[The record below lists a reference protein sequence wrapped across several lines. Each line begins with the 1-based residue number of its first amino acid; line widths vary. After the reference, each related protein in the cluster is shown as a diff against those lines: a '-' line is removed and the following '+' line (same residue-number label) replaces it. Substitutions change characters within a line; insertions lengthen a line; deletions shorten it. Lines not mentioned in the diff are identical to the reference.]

1 MSSAAEG
8 EFGELGSEIAGH
20 MSALNLVVWT
30 WQPGEQPREGRLAA
44 SGGVALSLDL
54 WLDRDRW
61 RITIQGQYPAA
72 AISEELPTEITV
84 AAGRGSRAIAREI
97 VRRLLPRFRAQL
109 ADAKS
114 AFDREQLAT
123 ERRHALMIRFAA
135 LAGRPSTHRGA
146 SSEVSLYDLPGSI
159 YGTVSASHDAGTVTI
174 AAHNVPAEVGL
185 RMVDVLAA
193 APPDGSGHVPGAAA
207 DIVILRAAAALVLQ
221 CKKDPFARVVEYL
234 EELAVSLASQAGGSQ
249 ERVRAAGDWQWPMVY
264 RSIAQVTGVAHP
276 VALAEIEQLMRAEVP
291 ALDQLPL
298 SEFHALASRACAT
311 WISRSAPGRLTGEAG

>member
-1 MSSAAEG
+1 VSSAAES
-8 EFGELGSEIAGH
+8 EFGELRNEIGGH
-20 MSALNLVVWT
+20 LSALDLSVWT
-30 WQPGEQPREGRLAA
+30 WKPGEHPRESRLAGT
-44 SGGVALSLDL
+44 GGVALSLDL
-54 WLDRDRW
+54 WLDKDRW

-72 AISEELPTEITV
+72 AISEELPAEITV
-84 AAGRGSRAIAREI
+84 AAARGSRAIAEEI
-97 VRRLLPRFRAQL
+97 ARRLLPRFRAQL

-114 AFDREQLAT
+114 AFDREHLAT

-135 LAGRPSTHRGA
+135 LAGRPATHRGA

-174 AAHNVPAEVGL
+174 AAHNVPAEAGL

-193 APPDGSGHVPGAAA
+193 PPPDGSGHAPGTAA

-234 EELAVSLASQAGGSQ
+234 EELAVSLASQARGSQ
-249 ERVRAAGDWQWPMVY
+249 ERIHAAGDWQWPMVH

-276 VALAEIEQLMRAEVP
+276 VALAEIEQLMRSVTP

-298 SEFHALASRACAT
+298 PEFHALASRAYAT
-311 WISRSAPGRLTGEAG
+311 WISRPAPGRLTGEAG